1 VKAFTAAIRVRL
13 FAFLRA
19 WSIADDAAA
28 LEVFRTPED
37 GDGVPWDAVRLKALR
52 EQHRAEHGGIRL
64 DPEARNLRHTTV
76 APSDD
81 RASWRVQQMLVDTAE
96 LNDWLA
102 EVGVDLA
109 ASRAAGEP
117 VLRLVRLGSLV

>member
-1 VKAFTAAIRVRL
+1 MPDV
-13 FAFLRA
+13 
-19 WSIADDAAA
+19 SDDPDDDAAA
-28 LEVFRTPED
+28 LEVFASPED
-37 GDGVPWDAVRLKALR
+37 GAGVPWDAARLKALR
-52 EQHRAEHGGIRL
+52 EEHRAEHGALRL

-76 APSDD
+76 APSED

-102 EVGVDLA
+102 EVEVDLA
-109 ASRAAGEP
+109 ASRAASEP